1 MRLYPVGK
9 PREPPEDFKA
19 AEAIRRSHMTRRV
32 NAKAV
37 FVVEDDDGM
46 REAIEQLL
54 CVAGFRT
61 LAYSSAEAMLDEVA
75 AESPLCVISD
85 LSLPAMSGLDLI
97 SELARRREQP
107 PVIIIT
113 AHESASTRQE
123 AARLGARAYLAK
135 PFSSTALLSAIDEIA
150 LRMT

>member
-1 MRLYPVGK
+1 
-9 PREPPEDFKA
+9 
-19 AEAIRRSHMTRRV
+19 MTHRG

-54 CVAGFRT
+54 CVAGFKT
-61 LAYSSAEAMLDEVA
+61 LAYSSAEAMLGEMA

-85 LSLPAMSGLDLI
+85 LHLPAMSGLDLL
-97 SELARRREQP
+97 SELSRRGERP
-107 PVIIIT
+107 PVILIT
-113 AHESASTRQE
+113 AFESASTRQE
-123 AARLGARAYLAK
+123 AVRLGASAYLAK
-135 PFSSTALLSAIDEIA
+135 PFSSGALLTAIDEIA